1 MRTNDLRVPNTAT
14 VANAAQV
21 AAQLAL
27 LEQLPGAAR
36 ARELLDGAAGDARP
50 RRIAAS
56 PRCGPSLAGSHQRYK
71 LAS

>member
-27 LEQLPGAAR
+27 LEQLPG
-36 ARELLDGAAGDARP
+36 DARP